1 MSHATQVPVG
11 GSDRAAGGPRGVQVQ
26 HHRMSIQR
34 VMAGFAALAPLVA
47 DSAPGHAQSK
57 LERIRETDQVTIA
70 IADEAPYGYRDAT
83 GRVTGEAPEIARVIL
98 ERIDPAIEIEWVST
112 DFGQLIPGL
121 QEGAFD
127 IAAAGMFITPERC
140 EAVAFSDPTYVV
152 GEAFA
157 VHDGNPKNLTDYEA
171 ISDHPEARVGLIAG
185 TVEYNYALVT
195 GIPADRA
202 PLYRNF
208 GKALEALKADEVDAV
223 GLTSL
228 TAQSLVDGEPG
239 LEATPQFYPTLD
251 GEEVKGYGGFAFR
264 TEDQEL
270 REAFNQELAAFVGS
284 DEHWALVEPFGF
296 GPDMAPDR
304 TARELCAS

>member
-1 MSHATQVPVG
+1 
-11 GSDRAAGGPRGVQVQ
+11 
-26 HHRMSIQR
+26 MSIQHPI
-34 VMAGFAALAPLVA
+34 AKFAALAALVA
-47 DSAPGHAQSK
+47 GSAPGHAQST
-57 LERIRETDQVTIA
+57 LERIKETDQVTIA
-70 IADEAPYGYRDAT
+70 VADEAPYGYRDAT

-98 ERIDPAIEIEWVST
+98 ERIDPEIEIEWVST

-121 QEGAFD
+121 QEGEFD

-157 VHDGNPKNLTDYEA
+157 VHEGNPKDITDYAA
-171 ISDHPEARVGLIAG
+171 ISNNPRAKVGLIAG

-208 GKALEALKADEVDAV
+208 EKALEALKSGEVDAV

-228 TAQSLVDGEPG
+228 SAENLVDGEPR

-251 GEEVKGYGGFAFR
+251 GEEIKGYGGFAFR
-264 TEDQEL
+264 EEDQEL

-284 DEHWALVEPFGF
+284 NEHWALVEPFGF
-296 GPDMAPDR
+296 GPDMAPDQ
-304 TARELCAS
+304 TAEKLCAG